1 MHEVVESK
9 HVVGGSLS
17 DELVKRHRLKSGA
30 ILGGRHGV
38 VVDRVVTQVV
48 VLGRECGDELVACVS
63 HAVSMAE
70 NRGKVKR
77 WWTLCGMSQCH
88 RTGCDRSASDPEQ
101 EEGSEKSTQHRATHP
116 SARRTIG
123 VCRWFV

>member
-1 MHEVVESK
+1 V
-9 HVVGGSLS
+9 
-17 DELVKRHRLKSGA
+17 A
-30 ILGGRHGV
+30 
-38 VVDRVVTQVV
+38 QVR
-48 VLGRECGDELVACVS
+48 VLGRESVDELVACVS
-63 HAVSMAE
+63 HSELVNSYAVSMAE

-77 WWTLCGMSQCH
+77 WWTLCEMSQCH

-123 VCRWFV
+123 GGRVNS